1 MRWTY
6 KNLTAVQVQVN
17 RINARKSMLLW
28 YTGDEPDGQSD
39 NLNATKI
46 TYDLIKATDPWH
58 PVSLCLN
65 CYNFYYEEYSSGA
78 DIILSDVY
86 PIAVNTS
93 FSVQYD
99 TVCNTT
105 YGCCGCD
112 DCKGEFEDVSERLD
126 LFSRYQ
132 EILGLGPKTLWGV
145 PQAFGN
151 ETFWSRYPTPGEEA
165 VMAML
170 SINHAAKGIVAWDYP
185 TTPAIAS
192 VTSQLA
198 KVVTVAPV
206 SGFLLGSSPTKSL
219 SVKGQSRIDASAW
232 IVDAQMLVSIVN
244 LDYLDTGAN
253 VSITLPAA
261 VASLSSTA
269 WGQGNWSFGGET
281 LYKVG
286 LSSLEVDLLI
296 FDLA

>member
-6 KNLTAVQVQVN
+6 KNLTSVQDQVD
-17 RINARKSMLLW
+17 RMNARKSLLLY
-28 YTGDEPDGQSD
+28 YTADENDGHGDD
-39 NLNATKI
+39 LNASRI
-46 TYDLIKATDPWH
+46 AYDSIKATDPWH

-65 CYNFYYEEYSSGA
+65 CLNFYYEEYSSGA

-86 PIAVNTS
+86 PIAVNAS
-93 FSVQYD
+93 WSVEYD
-99 TVCNTT
+99 TACNTT

-112 DCKGEFEDVSERLD
+112 DCEGTFDDVSNRFD
-126 LFSRYQ
+126 LFNHYQ
-132 EILGLGPKTLWGV
+132 EILGLGPKTMWGV

-151 ETFWSRYPTPGEEA
+151 ETFWDRYPTPGEEV

-170 SINHAAKGIVAWDYP
+170 SINHAAKGIVAWDWP
-185 TTPAIAS
+185 TVPDIAA

-198 KVVTVAPV
+198 KVITVAPV
-206 SGFLLGSSPTKSL
+206 SRFLLGSATNMKLP
-219 SVKGQSRIDASAW
+219 VKGQSRIDVSAW
-232 IVDAQMLVSIVN
+232 ILNGQMLVSIVN
-244 LDYLDTGAN
+244 MDYLASRNN

-261 VASLSSTA
+261 IASLSSTA
-269 WGQGNWSFGGET
+269 WGQGNWSFRGET

-296 FDLA
+296 FDLN